1 MKNPTFHLEKCYI
14 HETLGR
20 VVECQP
26 QNRARINP
34 GLAEGYDV
42 LYNQIVICNG
52 SASSPAVLVHE
63 LLHMYDHCTADMD
76 FGRPDHLA
84 CTEVRAAAL
93 ADCTG
98 GSTTSHRDCVRER
111 AVKSVMA
118 ISGVGEEGARTS
130 VAGVFEKCYRDL
142 EPIGRRCYGYSDQYR
157 AWGEYRH
164 FFRTE

>member
-1 MKNPTFHLEKCYI
+1 M
-14 HETLGR
+14 
-20 VVECQP
+20 
-26 QNRARINP
+26 
-34 GLAEGYDV
+34 

-63 LLHMYDHCTADMD
+63 LVHMYDHCTADMD
-76 FGRPDHLA
+76 YGRPDHLA

-111 AVKSVMA
+111 AVKSVRA
-118 ISGVGEEGARTS
+118 ISGVGEEGARAS

-142 EPIGRRCYGYSDQYR
+142 EPIGRLCYGYSDQYR